1 MNKAVALSKW
11 AVALTTALVAGTAS
25 AYSFTGGSITLNGSQ
40 DAAALAGLA
49 NWVITVPTGS
59 TSTAGLTPA
68 SDPNALDTF
77 WMTQPL
83 TGASFAAD
91 GSVTDVFASGS
102 GVTIARGSNFSTF
115 ANLEVDFAHG
125 QILADITTQAGSQ
138 GRQKLFDVSG
148 LGNVTTVH
156 PDGSIA
162 VDLAA
167 ATVSAA
173 PDQAYKPWWIG
184 LVPVGVGTP
193 TSPLVFGSLAGNVTA
208 AVPEP
213 STYAL
218 IGLGLATVGLIAR
231 RRRPV

>member
-1 MNKAVALSKW
+1 MNKAVELSKW
-11 AVALTTALVAGTAS
+11 AVALAAALVAGTAS

-40 DAAALAGLA
+40 DAAALGDLA
-49 NWVITVPTGS
+49 NWVITVPTGAS
-59 TSTAGLTPA
+59 STAGLNPP
-68 SDPNALDTF
+68 SDPSAFATL
-77 WMTQPL
+77 WVTQPL

-91 GSVTDVFASGS
+91 GSVTDIMAAGS
-102 GVTIARGSNFSTF
+102 GLTIARGNNFSTF
-115 ANLEVDFAHG
+115 SNLEVDFAHG
-125 QILADITTQAGSQ
+125 QILADITTQGGSQ

-148 LGNVTTVH
+148 VGNVTTFNS
-156 PDGSIA
+156 DGSIA
-162 VDLAA
+162 VNLAA

-218 IGLGLATVGLIAR
+218 MGLGLAAMGLVAR
-231 RRRPV
+231 RRRPA